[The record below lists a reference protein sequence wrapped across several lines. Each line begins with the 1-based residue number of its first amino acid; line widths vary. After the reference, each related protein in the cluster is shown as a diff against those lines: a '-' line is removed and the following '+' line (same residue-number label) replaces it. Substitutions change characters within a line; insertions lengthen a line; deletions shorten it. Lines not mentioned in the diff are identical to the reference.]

1 MKDEEKIGSRKQSTS
16 KTVSC
21 DPQFE
26 YDYVLTYKYSLL
38 IQNYLNTVGLP
49 DHQVL
54 TLRFNEIMTTNG
66 AMKKTLLKGFM

>member
-1 MKDEEKIGSRKQSTS
+1 MKNEEKIGSRKQSSS

-21 DPQFE
+21 DPQYE
-26 YDYVLTYKYSLL
+26 YDFVLTYKYSQL

-54 TLRFNEIMTTNG
+54 TLRFNEIMMTNG
-66 AMKKTLLKGFM
+66 AVKKKLLKGLM